1 MTDAPI
7 EITVSE
13 VKQLLDSGDK
23 FLLLDCR
30 QPDEHQFAH
39 ITGAVLIP
47 MNELPQRISEIEPF
61 RDAPIV
67 VHCHLGGRSL
77 RVTQWMRQNGFTQ
90 TQNMTGGITQW
101 SAEIDPNVPTY

>member
-1 MTDAPI
+1 MTDTPI
-7 EITVSE
+7 EVSVSA

-30 QPDEHQFAH
+30 QEDEHQFAQ

-47 MNELPQRISEIEPF
+47 MNELPERIAELEPY
-61 RDAPIV
+61 RELPII

-77 RVTQWMRQNGFTQ
+77 RVTHWLRQNGFAQ